1 MFLDEAE
8 IELRSGSGGDGS
20 ATFHREK
27 FVPHGGPNG
36 ADGGRGGN
44 VILLADRHQ
53 RTLYDVKLRKLF
65 QAADGTAASG
75 NKMGKNGEDV
85 TIRLPIGTVVYD
97 ALTDDPL
104 IDLNIDGMQYV
115 ICKGGKGGLG
125 NMHYTNSIRQAP
137 TFAQKGAPRE
147 TLVVRLELKMLADVG
162 LVGLPNAGKSTL
174 LSVVSAAT
182 PKIASYPFTTI
193 TPNLGV
199 VKIST
204 NSFVM
209 ADLPG
214 LIEGASEGHG
224 LGHQFLRHVERTKVL
239 VHIVDAFP
247 VDETDP
253 ISNYRQIEKELELYS
268 DKLAKRPVIIAL
280 NKTDLAPQED
290 VDVIVELFREEG
302 LEVFPISGV
311 AAKGLEPLLFEIE
324 RKLRE
329 VELQPEETI
338 ITPVLRAK
346 EDGHWDVVMDED
358 EFVIQGAR
366 ITKMVAMTDLGNNEA
381 VRYLH
386 RRLERLGVIQKLRDL
401 GADEG
406 DTVRV
411 GDWAFTF
418 TER

>member
-1 MFLDEAE
+1 VFLDEAE

-27 FVPHGGPNG
+27 FVPRGGPNG

-53 RTLYDVKLRKLF
+53 RTLYDVKLRRLF
-65 QAADGTAASG
+65 QAGDGTAASG

-85 TIRLPIGTVVYD
+85 IIRQPVGTVVYD
-97 ALTDDPL
+97 ALTDDPI

-125 NMHYTNSIRQAP
+125 NIHYTNSIRQAP

-147 TLVVRLELKMLADVG
+147 TLVTRLELKMLADVG

-199 VKIST
+199 VKVST
-204 NSFVM
+204 NSFIM

-239 VHIVDAFP
+239 VHVVDAFP

-253 ISNYRQIEKELELYS
+253 VSNYRQIEKELELYS
-268 DKLAKRPVIIAL
+268 DKLAKRPCIIAL
-280 NKTDLAPQED
+280 NKTDLAPQGD

-311 AAKGLEPLLFEIE
+311 AAKGLDPLLFEIE
-324 RKLRE
+324 RKLKE
-329 VELQPEETI
+329 VEMQPDETI

-346 EDGHWDVVMDED
+346 EDGNWEVVMDED
-358 EFVIQGAR
+358 EFVIKGAR
-366 ITKMVAMTDLGNNEA
+366 IIKMVAMTDLGNSEA

-386 RRLERLGVIQKLRDL
+386 RRLERLGVIQRLRDL